1 MTDYDLKQEKL
12 MEMATD
18 IKQEQ
23 YLRRDFE
30 AFCDFTAVQREE
42 ALEAVRTLEN
52 LYKLYEYEF
61 DFAEFKDE
69 L

>member
-12 MEMATD
+12 MEMVAD

-30 AFCDFTAVQREE
+30 AFYDFTATQREE
-42 ALEAVRTLEN
+42 AL
-52 LYKLYEYEF
+52 
-61 DFAEFKDE
+61 
-69 L
+69 